1 MRIGHGFDVHAF
13 GGEGPV
19 VLGGV
24 SIDFDQGLVA
34 HSDGDVVVHALC
46 DALLGAAAMGD
57 IGRLFPDDDSRYAG
71 IDSRRLLREVIQR
84 VSDAGYRVINADLTI
99 IAQKPRLA
107 AHVEDMRVNL
117 ASDMGVDV
125 NAVNLKATTTER
137 LGYIGRGEG
146 IATHAVVLLE
156 ND

>member
-117 ASDMGVDV
+117 ASDMGIDV

-146 IATHAVVLLE
+146 VATHAVVLLE